1 MKKIKLTVDQR
12 LKIQALLLTFTLKC
26 KVLEADHD
34 RELKSIV
41 KAATDHLEDI
51 INSKDSVNLGEI
63 VKEMID
69 VCVDMHGKK
78 FAGKVKM
85 SMSKELSERLKKG
98 GLEMSK
104 IDYKTKRKKK

>member
-51 INSKDSVNLGEI
+51 INS
-63 VKEMID
+63 
-69 VCVDMHGKK
+69 
-78 FAGKVKM
+78 
-85 SMSKELSERLKKG
+85 
-98 GLEMSK
+98 
-104 IDYKTKRKKK
+104 